1 MKANSWNF
9 PFVGARLLFV
19 LCALTTVLPT
29 FAATTISPGSTS
41 AVPANCP
48 AEEYETVR
56 MLTASANGPIQVVAE
71 AEEQNTNDGKQ
82 IAASLPIT
90 ATPPIDMSIK
100 NAVRRPEFIPTC
112 AFTNDEM
119 VAPYHD
125 PENGIASIAS
135 TQELPKRIKLNP
147 AVARHWTGAK
157 VEPFWVN
164 TTPDKDHP
172 GTYSFS
178 SEIENGPKGWLQHTG
193 ERSAWGHPEY
203 RYWFDP
209 S

>member
-1 MKANSWNF
+1 MKENYWNF
-9 PFVGARLLFV
+9 PLIGARLFLVFY
-19 LCALTTVLPT
+19 ALTAVPT
-29 FAATTISPGSTS
+29 FAATTVSRELTS
-41 AVPANCP
+41 EPPAINCP
-48 AEEYETVR
+48 SVEYETVR

-71 AEEQNTNDGKQ
+71 DEDSNDGKQ
-82 IAASLPIT
+82 IATALPII

-100 NAVRRPEFIPTC
+100 LRRPEFIPTC
-112 AFTNDEM
+112 AFTNEEM

-125 PENGIASIAS
+125 SENSIVSGAF
-135 TQELPKRIKLNP
+135 TQELPKRIKLDP
-147 AVARHWTGAK
+147 SVARHWTGTK

-164 TTPDKDHP
+164 TTPDQDHP

-178 SEIENGPKGWLQHTG
+178 SENENGPKGWLQHTG

>member
-1 MKANSWNF
+1 MKENSWNF
-9 PFVGARLLFV
+9 PFIGARLLFAF
-19 LCALTTVLPT
+19 CTLTAVPT
-29 FAATTISPGSTS
+29 FAATTVSPGSTS
-41 AVPANCP
+41 DVPAINV
-48 AEEYETVR
+48 EYETVR

-71 AEEQNTNDGKQ
+71 DEATNDGKQ
-82 IAASLPIT
+82 IATSLPVT
-90 ATPPIDMSIK
+90 AAPPIDMSVK
-100 NAVRRPEFIPTC
+100 VRRPEFIPTC
-112 AFTNDEM
+112 AFTNEEM

-125 PENGIASIAS
+125 VENAGANPNIVS

-147 AVARHWTGAK
+147 SVARHWTGAK